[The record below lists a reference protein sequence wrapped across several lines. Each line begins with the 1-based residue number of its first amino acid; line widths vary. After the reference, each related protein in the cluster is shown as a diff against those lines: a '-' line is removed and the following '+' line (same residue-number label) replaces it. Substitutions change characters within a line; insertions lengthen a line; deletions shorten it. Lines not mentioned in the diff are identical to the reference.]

1 MENVSSKL
9 QRDTNISISLRFY
22 LFSNSFVFAWIIQLR
37 VIRTIIAG
45 FSSAITIRE
54 PIILHIVYIVQR
66 RLRSMCSEQRMI
78 I

>member
-45 FSSAITIRE
+45 FSSAITIR
-54 PIILHIVYIVQR
+54 
-66 RLRSMCSEQRMI
+66 
-78 I
+78 